1 MLGTARREIPVRRI
15 VEVAGWLVAALYL
28 GGLAAFNV
36 GIAGELLRLPSG
48 FDPGWWPLV
57 EADALY
63 GGGGVLVVL
72 LVRLAWR
79 RWLSRAPVGHALPL

>member
-1 MLGTARREIPVRRI
+1 MRRAAGV
-15 VEVAGWLVAALYL
+15 VAWLAAALYFGVL
-28 GGLAAFNV
+28 IAFNV

-48 FDPGWWPLV
+48 FDPGWWPLI

-63 GGGGVLVVL
+63 GGGGILVAL

-79 RWLSRAPVGHALPL
+79 RWLSRGTAGHLLPS